1 MNKNEQKSLKT
12 KKKLQ
17 AAFIDLYS
25 QKNIEKITIK
35 ELTDKAGLNRGTF
48 YIHYLDIYDLFNNI
62 KINLLHEIEKKAD
75 KIFEK
80 KQLSVKVMVENI
92 LDLYHQVGEKLIP
105 IITKDATFTEN
116 IKTILKSK
124 IFPNYENQEINYLL
138 EYHFSA
144 VISTINLWVKNN
156 KNVSPTELIKLIV
169 EISSKGIL
177 TLVNERYNNSTMLV
191 QKN

>member
-35 ELTDKAGLNRGTF
+35 ELTDKAGLNRGPF
-48 YIHYLDIYDLFNNI
+48 YLHYLDIYDLFNNI